1 MNKLLSSALG
11 FLVTASILQAQTVAQ
26 WTFETSLPATAGPFS
41 PELGSGSASGS
52 HAAAAT
58 FSTPAGNGSTHSFS
72 ANTWAVGDSWQFQVN
87 TLGFN
92 NVGLSW
98 DQTSSGTGPRDFNL
112 DYSINGGSSW
122 TTVTAYNVLANAA
135 PNPTWNATTSSS
147 LYTFIPD
154 LTGVADNE
162 ASVWFRLIDV
172 DTTSANGGTVA
183 SGGTDRI
190 DNVTV
195 AVVPEPTSLSLM
207 GGFGLLAWAFIRRR
221 K

>member
-98 DQTSSGTGPRDFNL
+98 DQLNRMGM
-112 DYSINGGSSW
+112 
-122 TTVTAYNVLANAA
+122 TT
-135 PNPTWNATTSSS
+135 
-147 LYTFIPD
+147 
-154 LTGVADNE
+154 
-162 ASVWFRLIDV
+162 
-172 DTTSANGGTVA
+172 
-183 SGGTDRI
+183 
-190 DNVTV
+190 
-195 AVVPEPTSLSLM
+195 
-207 GGFGLLAWAFIRRR
+207 
-221 K
+221 